1 MPRKMK
7 MWVYPK
13 PTSLSPYSKPYCI
26 EAEPFLRELE
36 TVGSQEEYETVR
48 DLNYGS
54 VEATVR
60 EKVYD
65 NGWHDC
71 YVIADYFFPYILA
84 PIIYHCRRDHGVV
97 NCEVVAS

>member
-7 MWVYPK
+7 MWIYPK

-36 TVGSQEEYETVR
+36 TVDSQEEYETVR

-65 NGWHDC
+65 SGWHDC

>member
-1 MPRKMK
+1 MARKMR
-7 MWVYPK
+7 MWIYPQ
-13 PTSLSPYSKPYCI
+13 PTSVSQFSKPYCLDI
-26 EAEPFLRELE
+26 KPFLRELE
-36 TVGSQEEYETVR
+36 TVDSKEEYETVL

-65 NGWHDC
+65 NGWYDC
-71 YVIADYFFPYILA
+71 YVVVEHCFPYILA
-84 PIIYHCRRDHGVV
+84 PVIYRCTRDHGVV

>member
-7 MWVYPK
+7 MWIYPK
-13 PTSLSPYSKPYCI
+13 PISLSPCPEPYCI

-36 TVGSQEEYETVR
+36 TVDSREEYETVR

-60 EKVYD
+60 EKVHD
-65 NGWHDC
+65 DGWHDC
-71 YVIADYFFPYILA
+71 YVVADCLFPYILA
-84 PIIYHCRRDHGVV
+84 PVIYRCRRDHGVV

>member
-7 MWVYPK
+7 MWIYPK
-13 PTSLSPYSKPYCI
+13 PTSLSPYSNPYCI

-36 TVGSQEEYETVR
+36 TVDSQEEYETVR

-54 VEATVR
+54 VEATVK

-65 NGWHDC
+65 NGRYDC
-71 YVIADYFFPYILA
+71 YVVVEYLFPYILA
-84 PIIYHCRRDHGVV
+84 PIIYHCTRDHGVV

>member
-7 MWVYPK
+7 MWIYPK

-36 TVGSQEEYETVR
+36 TVDSQEEYETVR

-65 NGWHDC
+65 DGWHD
-71 YVIADYFFPYILA
+71 
-84 PIIYHCRRDHGVV
+84 
-97 NCEVVAS
+97 

>member
-1 MPRKMK
+1 MPCKMK
-7 MWVYPK
+7 MWIYPK

-36 TVGSQEEYETVR
+36 TVDSLEEYETVR

-65 NGWHDC
+65 SGWHDC
-71 YVIADYFFPYILA
+71 YVIADCFFPYILV